1 MRRPLPALL
10 ALSLLLPAP
19 GARADFFGAPVEL
32 YAPTADEAV
41 QAEPQ
46 GEPAAQLSDIAVEQE
61 PAPAFGFRWNTQTH
75 EWEPTHERTW
85 SALTLRNGGEA
96 EAPLAL
102 SYAVATAEADGA
114 DAEGLL
120 SVLGLSGTLDE
131 APGETLSVTVPPHDA
146 LTVYL
151 RYEARPP
158 ATGGDASLR
167 LDVTVTYTLQ

>member
-10 ALSLLLPAP
+10 ALSLLLSAP

-32 YAPTADEAV
+32 YAPVADEAAQREDGV
-41 QAEPQ
+41 
-46 GEPAAQLSDIAVEQE
+46 PAARLSDIAVEQE
-61 PAPAFGFRWNTQTH
+61 PAPAFGFRWNTQTY

-85 SALTLRNGGEA
+85 SALTLRNRGEA
-96 EAPLAL
+96 EAALAL

-120 SVLGLSGTLDE
+120 SVLGLSGTPDE
-131 APGETLSVTVPPHDA
+131 APQETLFVTVPPNDVA
-146 LTVYL
+146 TVYL

-158 ATGGDASLR
+158 ASGGDASLR
-167 LDVTVTYTLQ
+167 LDVTVTYPLQ

>member
-1 MRRPLPALL
+1 MRNPLPALL

-32 YAPTADEAV
+32 YAPAADEAARTEDGV
-41 QAEPQ
+41 
-46 GEPAAQLSDIAVEQE
+46 PAARLSDIAVEQE
-61 PAPAFGFRWNTQTH
+61 AAPAFGFRWNTQTH

-96 EAPLAL
+96 AAALTL

-120 SVLGLSGTLDE
+120 RVLGLSGTPDE
-131 APGETLSVTVPPHDA
+131 APRETLFVTVPRTARRPCTCATRRGRPHRA
-146 LTVYL
+146 AT
-151 RYEARPP
+151 P
-158 ATGGDASLR
+158 ACGWT
-167 LDVTVTYTLQ
+167 